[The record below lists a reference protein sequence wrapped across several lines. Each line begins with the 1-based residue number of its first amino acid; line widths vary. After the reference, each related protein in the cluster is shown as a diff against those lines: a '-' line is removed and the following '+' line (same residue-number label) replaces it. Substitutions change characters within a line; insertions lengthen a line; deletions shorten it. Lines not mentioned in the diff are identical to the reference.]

1 MSHLALTSPAQHGD
15 IKTCHTAECYYQQYC
30 DLLGSY
36 IGNDPLVPE
45 LQLSGLLR
53 RKVGDAVAP
62 QRICSCYLCHMVG
75 LLELHKHEIRL
86 DSVQS

>member
-1 MSHLALTSPAQHGD
+1 M
-15 IKTCHTAECYYQQYC
+15 
-30 DLLGSY
+30 
-36 IGNDPLVPE
+36 PE